1 MVRKIPAVIF
11 LVPGFLLACT
21 NLKPIQQL
29 SSEASQGL
37 LHMHELEYSFT
48 RHCKDDCYFQK
59 IQTYTIDR
67 KLDCFCT
74 DYEEAD
80 RVVKDLFLVLENYW
94 SGLGLLGSPGLVNYD
109 LSAPM
114 KGLQSAKLID
124 MSEGEA
130 SAFQKL
136 SELAVNASTGQYRKN
151 RIVYHMKEADPRLSL
166 ISKKLAF
173 VLEENLLGL
182 LEIQKE
188 SWYAYYKTLTI
199 NDTLSPLEKEWAVEK
214 YYRLLEDSD
223 TIHLRVQSMAGI
235 LDLLAVSH
243 RELSRK
249 NQKASQDGFKSGVRK
264 LSEEMRSLQYEF
276 EKLNE

>member
-21 NLKPIQQL
+21 SLKPIQQL
-29 SSEASQGL
+29 STVASQGL
-37 LHMHELEYSFT
+37 DHMHELEYSFT
-48 RHCKDDCYFQK
+48 SHCKDDCYFQK
-59 IQTYTIDR
+59 IQTYTIER
-67 KLDCFCT
+67 NLDCFCT
-74 DYEEAD
+74 DYQEAD

-94 SGLGLLGSPGLVNYD
+94 NGLELLGSPGLVNYD
-109 LSAPM
+109 LSSPV
-114 KGLQSAKLID
+114 KGLQSANLID

-136 SELAVNASTGQYRKN
+136 SELAVNASTGQYRKK
-151 RIVYHMKEADPRLSL
+151 RIVSYMTEADPHLNL

-173 VLEENLLGL
+173 VLEKNLLGL

-188 SWYAYYKTLTI
+188 SWYAHYKTLTI

-223 TIHLRVQSMAGI
+223 NIHLRVQSI
-235 LDLLAVSH
+235 VRLLDLLAVSH
-243 RELSRK
+243 RELSRN
-249 NQKASQDGFKSGVRK
+249 NQKASQNGFKSGVMK
-264 LSEEMRSLQYEF
+264 LSEEVRSLQYEF

>member
-1 MVRKIPAVIF
+1 M
-11 LVPGFLLACT
+11 PGFLLACT

-37 LHMHELEYSFT
+37 DHMHELEYSFT
-48 RHCKDDCYFQK
+48 SHCKDDCYFQK

-67 KLDCFCT
+67 KLDCSCT
-74 DYEEAD
+74 DYQEAD
-80 RVVKDLFLVLENYW
+80 RVVKNLFLVLENYW
-94 SGLGLLGSPGLVNYD
+94 NGLESLGSPGLVNYD
-109 LSAPM
+109 LYYPV
-114 KGLQSAKLID
+114 KGLQTANLID
-124 MSEGEA
+124 MTEGEA
-130 SAFQKL
+130 SAFQRL

-151 RIVYHMKEADPRLSL
+151 RIVYYMKEADPHLSL

-173 VLEENLLGL
+173 VLEKNLLGL

-223 TIHLRVQSMAGI
+223 NIHLRVQSMAGL

-243 RELSRK
+243 SELSRK
-249 NQKASQDGFKSGVRK
+249 NQKASQDGFKSGVMK
-264 LSEEMRSLQYEF
+264 LSEEIRNLHYEF